1 MKFIFKSIM
10 YIAMV
15 WAKPDNSLN
24 KNFTVFAILVL
35 KLYSL
40 KIVRFFLQFICPTI
54 EDFEKWKAA
63 IIAVTENVRKYT
75 HI

>member
-24 KNFTVFAILVL
+24 KIFTVFAILVL
-35 KLYSL
+35 K
-40 KIVRFFLQFICPTI
+40 
-54 EDFEKWKAA
+54 
-63 IIAVTENVRKYT
+63 
-75 HI
+75 

>member
-24 KNFTVFAILVL
+24 KILQ
-35 KLYSL
+35 
-40 KIVRFFLQFICPTI
+40 FLQ
-54 EDFEKWKAA
+54 
-63 IIAVTENVRKYT
+63 Y
-75 HI
+75 

>member
-24 KNFTVFAILVL
+24 KNFTVFANLVL
-35 KLYSL
+35 K
-40 KIVRFFLQFICPTI
+40 
-54 EDFEKWKAA
+54 
-63 IIAVTENVRKYT
+63 
-75 HI
+75 